1 MEHNVAAPE
10 DIIPTDDKTPTEESV
25 DMEQNVAAPEDI
37 IPTDDKTATVETGD
51 EVGGEEKSVQVNTG
65 DAVRG
70 KEISVNEEDNTASRL
85 CSGKAVTRS
94 TNTGKQP
101 PKLTVRE
108 FFRRKAEAAEAERKK
123 KNSKGGKRNAA
134 VASGRKRAAS
144 KSVSSGSSSSSS
156 DSSSVSNSFL
166 SHLFWICSTLMISP
180 TESCCYIM
188 YPKFAFISH
197 FVSFHKLFPFLIW

>member
-10 DIIPTDDKTPTEESV
+10 DIIPTDDKTPTEETV

-37 IPTDDKTATVETGD
+37 IPTDDKTPTAETGD
-51 EVGGEEKSVQVNTG
+51 AVGGEEKSIQVNTG

-85 CSGKAVTRS
+85 RSGK
-94 TNTGKQP
+94 
-101 PKLTVRE
+101 
-108 FFRRKAEAAEAERKK
+108 
-123 KNSKGGKRNAA
+123 
-134 VASGRKRAAS
+134 
-144 KSVSSGSSSSSS
+144 
-156 DSSSVSNSFL
+156 
-166 SHLFWICSTLMISP
+166 HLFWICSTLMLSP
-180 TESCCYIM
+180 TQSYCYIM